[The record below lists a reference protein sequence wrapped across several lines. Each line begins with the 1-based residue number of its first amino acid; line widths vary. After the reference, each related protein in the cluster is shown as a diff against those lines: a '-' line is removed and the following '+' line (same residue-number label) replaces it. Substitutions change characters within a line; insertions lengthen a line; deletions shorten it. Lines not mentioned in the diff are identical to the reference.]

1 MTTKRIP
8 GNSRTYWASALLFAG
23 IVTQASAQY
32 SPSLPFKGKLGKTVT
47 ETQQAWPDR
56 VKAPQNAPN
65 VVWILL
71 DDVGFGATSA
81 FGGLIETPTLDSL
94 ANNGLRYTNFHTTA
108 ICSPTRAA
116 LLTGRNSH
124 SVHMGL
130 FPNTANGTPGYDG
143 YMPFEKATIAEIL
156 RENGYNTYAV
166 GKWHLVP
173 FADAIPA
180 GPFNRWPTGR
190 GFDHYYGFLGGATD
204 QYHPQVWEDTR
215 KVDVEPNAA
224 RPNTKHFTTLIADKA
239 ISYIAEQKTV
249 APNKPFFLY
258 FAPGAGH
265 APHQVDKVWSD
276 KYKGKFD
283 AGWDVYR
290 EQVLA
295 RQIKL
300 GVVPKETILPDRNAS
315 LKAWASLSPNEK
327 KLYARFFEVYA
338 GFLSHA
344 DYEIGRVVSYL
355 KEIGQ
360 LENTL
365 IAVSIGDNGGSKEG
379 TFVGTVNAPDPDWTE
394 EQRLQKNIEQ
404 IDLLGTE
411 KSRPNYPLAWSQ
423 ATNTPFKQWK
433 QDANSEGGTHNPL
446 ILFYPK
452 TIKEKGGI
460 RNQYTHLID
469 ILPTTIELTG
479 AKVPTIING
488 YPQEPLEGTSLVY
501 SIDNPKAPTR
511 HTVQHYEIM
520 GSRSIYKD
528 GWKAGTL
535 HKKGEPF
542 EKDVW
547 ELYNL
552 AEDFNERFN
561 VADKYP
567 EKLKELQEL
576 FDAQAWK
583 YNIYP
588 LKDEVPSTQ
597 PPIAYDNT
605 DRIVLYAG
613 TSQVFDGLAPRLTN
627 KSFSLKGDATVAKPV
642 EGVLFSSGG
651 WSAGLSFYVQNN
663 ALQFVYN
670 NGQEKV
676 YIGSKKALPTGK
688 LQLRFDFKADNG
700 KPGTGGTG
708 TLYVNNEK
716 VGEGRIEK
724 TLRGAWGTYE
734 SIEVGRDIVTP
745 VTEKYK
751 VPFAFTGTLRSVTL
765 DYKTPETA
773 LK

>member
-1 MTTKRIP
+1 MKKHRVQP
-8 GNSRTYWASALLFAG
+8 NRLKPWGFALLLSG
-23 IVTQASAQY
+23 IVSQVTAQY
-32 SPSLPFKGKLGKTVT
+32 SPTLPFKGKLGKTVA
-47 ETQQAWPDR
+47 ETQQAWTEP
-56 VKAPQNAPN
+56 VKAQKNAPN

-71 DDVGFGATSA
+71 DDVGYGAIST

-173 FADAIPA
+173 FADATPA

-190 GFDHYYGFLGGATD
+190 GFDHYYGFLSGSTD

-215 KVDVEPNAA
+215 KIDVEPNT
-224 RPNTKHFTTLIADKA
+224 RHFTTLMADKA
-239 ISYIAEQKTV
+239 INYIAEQKTV

-265 APHQVDKVWSD
+265 APHQVDKAWSD

-283 AGWDVYR
+283 KGWDAYR
-290 EQVLA
+290 EEVLA

-300 GVVPKETILPDRNAS
+300 GVVPKETVLPERNAS
-315 LKAWASLSPNEK
+315 LKAWASLSANEK

-338 GFLSHA
+338 GFVSHA
-344 DYEIGRVVSYL
+344 DYEIGRVVNFL
-355 KEIGQ
+355 KETGQ

-365 IAVSIGDNGGSKEG
+365 IAVSVGDNGGSKEG
-379 TFVGTVNAPDPDWTE
+379 TFVGTINTPDPDWTE

-404 IDLLGTE
+404 IDLLGTV
-411 KSRPNYPLAWSQ
+411 KSRPNYPLGWSQ

-452 TIKEKGGI
+452 VIKDKGGI

-469 ILPTTIELTG
+469 ILPTTVELTG

-488 YPQEPLEGTSLVY
+488 YPQEPIEGTSLVY
-501 SIDNPKAPTR
+501 SLDNPNAPSR

-552 AEDFNERFN
+552 NEDINERFDLAAKN
-561 VADKYP
+561 P
-567 EKLKELQEL
+567 EKLKELQDV

-583 YNIYP
+583 YNVYP
-588 LKDEVPSTQ
+588 LKDEVPPSL
-597 PPIAYDNT
+597 PPTVFDNT
-605 DRIVLYAG
+605 NRIVLYAG
-613 TSQVFDGLAPRLTN
+613 TNQVFDGLAPRLAN
-627 KSFSLKGDATVAKPV
+627 KSFSLTADVTLSKPA

-651 WSAGLSFYVQNN
+651 WASGVSFYVQNN

-670 NGQEKV
+670 NGVDKF
-676 YIGSKKALPTGK
+676 YIGSKRALPTGK
-688 LQLRFDFKADNG
+688 LQLRLDFKYEG
-700 KPGTGGTG
+700 SKPGAGGTG

-716 VGEGRIEK
+716 VGEGRVDK
-724 TLRGAWGTYE
+724 TMRAAWGNYE
-734 SIEVGRDIVTP
+734 SIEVGRDIVSP

-751 VPFAFTGTLRSVTL
+751 TPFAFTGTLRSVTL
-765 DYKTPETA
+765 EYKNPETA

>member
-1 MTTKRIP
+1 MKKILPIYSVNRNIIR
-8 GNSRTYWASALLFAG
+8 SIAA
-23 IVTQASAQY
+23 VTFLAIFTGKNASAQY
-32 SPSLPFKGKLGKTVT
+32 SPTIPFTGKLGKTVS
-47 ETQQAWPDR
+47 ETRQVWQDR
-56 VKAPQNAPN
+56 NKAAKGAPN

-81 FGGLIETPTLDSL
+81 FGGLIETPNLDSL

-130 FPNTANGTPGYDG
+130 FPQTAIGTPGYDG
-143 YMPFEKATIAEIL
+143 YLPFEKATIAEIL
-156 RENGYNTYAV
+156 RENGYNTYAL
-166 GKWHLVP
+166 GKWHLTP
-173 FADAIPA
+173 YADASPA

-190 GFDHYYGFLGGATD
+190 GFDHYYGFLSGSTD

-215 KVDVEPNAA
+215 KVDVEPAS
-224 RPNTKHFTTLIADKA
+224 KHFTTLIADKA
-239 ISYIAEQKTV
+239 IGYIAEQKSV
-249 APNKPFFLY
+249 AANKPFFLY

-283 AGWDVYR
+283 KGWDAYR
-290 EQVLA
+290 TEVLA

-300 GVVPKETILPDRNAS
+300 GLVPKETVLPDRNAS
-315 LKAWASLSPNEK
+315 LKAWESLSANEK

-338 GFLSHA
+338 GFVSHT
-344 DYEIGRVVSYL
+344 DYEIGRVLNYL

-360 LENTL
+360 LDNTL
-365 IAVSIGDNGGSKEG
+365 VFVSIGDNGASKEG
-379 TFVGTVNAPDPDWTE
+379 TFVGQINNFDPSWTE

-404 IDLLGTE
+404 IELLGTE
-411 KSRPNYPLAWSQ
+411 KSRPNYPLGWAQ
-423 ATNTPFKQWK
+423 ATNTPFKHWK

-446 ILFYPK
+446 IVFYPK
-452 TIKEKGGI
+452 GIKEKGGI
-460 RNQYTHLID
+460 RNQYSHVID

-479 AKVPTIING
+479 AKVPTILNG
-488 YPQEPLEGTSLVY
+488 YPQEPIEGTSLVY
-501 SIDNPKAPTR
+501 SLEHAGAPGR
-511 HTVQHYEIM
+511 HTIQHYEIM

-535 HKKGEPF
+535 HKKGESF
-542 EKDVW
+542 NKDVW

-552 AEDFNERFN
+552 NEDINERFDL
-561 VADKYP
+561 VAKFP

-583 YNIYP
+583 YNVYP
-588 LKDEVPSTQ
+588 LKDESIPST
-597 PPIAYDNT
+597 PPSVFDSTNH
-605 DRIVLYAG
+605 IVLYAG
-613 TSQVFDGLAPRLTN
+613 IKQAFDGLAPRLNN
-627 KSFSLKGDATVAKPV
+627 KSFTLTAETNISKPA

-651 WSAGLSFYVQNN
+651 WSAGISFYIQNN
-663 ALQFVYN
+663 ILQFVYN
-670 NGQEKV
+670 NGVEKT
-676 YIGSKKALPTGK
+676 YISAKKPLSTGK
-688 LQLRFDFKADNG
+688 LQLKFEFKYDGGQTGA
-700 KPGTGGTG
+700 GGTG
-708 TLYVNNEK
+708 ILYVNNEK

-724 TLRGAWGTYE
+724 TLKAALGNYE
-734 SIEVGRDIVTP
+734 SIEIGKDLVSP

-751 VPFAFTGTLRSVTL
+751 IPFEFNGKLNTVTI
-765 DYKTPETA
+765 DY
-773 LK
+773 